1 MKPRVVLDTNVIV
14 SAFRSRRG
22 ASYRLLELAG
32 EGAFTICL
40 SVPLVLEYEDAS
52 KRLISSKIDIRAN
65 VVDDVLDYLCAIGE
79 HHDIFFLWRP
89 HLRDPKDD
97 MLLELAV
104 SAGCEQIVTY
114 NERDFVGADQFGI
127 KTITPRVFLASLGV

>member
-1 MKPRVVLDTNVIV
+1 MKPCVVLDTNVIV

-127 KTITPRVFLASLGV
+127 KTITPRLFLASLGV

>member
-40 SVPLVLEYEDAS
+40 SVPLVIEYES
-52 KRLISSKIDIRAN
+52 VTKRLIGSEIVISETI
-65 VVDDVLDYLCAIGE
+65 VDNVLDYLCAIGD
-79 HHDIFFLWRP
+79 HHGIFFLWRP

-97 MLLELAV
+97 MVLELAV
-104 SAGCEQIVTY
+104 SADCDQIVTY
-114 NERDFVGADQFGI
+114 NERDFAGAEQFGI
-127 KTITPRVFLASLGV
+127 KTITPKLFLALLGV

>member
-104 SAGCEQIVTY
+104 SAGCEQILTY